1 MNHVRLAR
9 LLALA
14 AGLLD
19 SGSGL
24 GFAFFPTQTLT
35 LMRTS
40 VAAEEAL
47 VYVRFV
53 GAFVAAVGVSYLWAL
68 FRGDLNRLRGV
79 LEFTLIFRLATGVFA
94 TAAIARGWLT
104 PTWASVP
111 TADFALIGI
120 QLWLLTKLP
129 THDVPSSSPSS
140 Y

>member
-19 SGSGL
+19 FGSGL
-24 GFAFFPTQTLT
+24 GFAFFPIQTLA
-35 LMRTS
+35 LMCS
-40 VAAEEAL
+40 PVAADEAL

-53 GAFVAAVGVSYLWAL
+53 GAFVSAVGASYLWAL
-68 FRGDLNRLRGV
+68 FRSDLTRLRAV
-79 LEFTLIFRLATGVFA
+79 LEFTLFFRLAAGVFS

-104 PTWASVP
+104 LSWASVP
-111 TADFALIGI
+111 AADFALIGI

-129 THDVPSSSPSS
+129 THDVPSSSSS
-140 Y
+140 SL